1 MKNRLFS
8 IAAVAAMVGVAA
20 CGGADEAAVDGQVVD
35 TDTEMVTTSDTT
47 MAPVVAPVVTTDTA
61 AVQTTTVVEAD
72 TSVNTT
78 VIEDPAVVAPTTV
91 TP

>member
-20 CGGADEAAVDGQVVD
+20 CGGADEAATVDGDAQVVD
-35 TDTEMVTTSDTT
+35 QNTEMVTTSDTT

-72 TSVNTT
+72 TMTT
-78 VIEDPAVVAPTTV
+78 TEVVDPATV
-91 TP
+91 TPTP